1 MHEESH
7 TDALRDGG
15 LTVRSVGVRWFH
27 PGGFVI
33 DRPQGI
39 PDFTFVQW
47 LTPTI
52 LKIDGVTTQEPP
64 GGCIIYRAG
73 QTQWYG
79 SDIFTP
85 FGNHWFHFR
94 GPLAGRLL
102 DDCALPT
109 NRPIYLRD
117 DSFIEPALRLFL
129 KETMSEDPSRR
140 IALAAHAVL
149 FLVEFGRALKSAEN
163 KAQSARN
170 MEHREKFERFRE
182 HLRENC
188 TEQWTIGRMAAQLHL
203 SPSRFSNL
211 YREFFDAKPVDDL
224 IRMRM
229 DLAEY
234 YLRTTTQ
241 PVNYVAN
248 LCGFTDIYYF
258 SRTFKAKT
266 GKTATAYRSLSV
278 NGAS

>member
-1 MHEESH
+1 MRTAHGS
-7 TDALRDGG
+7 ASARKGG
-15 LTVRSVGVRWFH
+15 IVVKSAGVSWFH

-33 DRPQGI
+33 DRPTGLA
-39 PDFTFVQW
+39 DFTFVQW

-52 LKIDGVTTQEPP
+52 VRLGGESRLEAP
-64 GGCIIYRAG
+64 GGCIFYRPG
-73 QTQWYG
+73 DEQWYG

-85 FGNHWFHFR
+85 FGNHWFHFT
-94 GPLAGRLL
+94 GNDADAIFTACGIPSNQVL
-102 DDCALPT
+102 
-109 NRPIYLRD
+109 RPPD

-129 KETMSEDPSRR
+129 KETMSETTCQD
-140 IALAAHAVL
+140 IALSAHAAL
-149 FLVEFGRALKSAEN
+149 FLVEFARLLRRAEARSH
-163 KAQSARN
+163 SARN
-170 MEHREKFERFRE
+170 MELRGKFERFRE
-182 HLRENC
+182 TLRERC
-188 TEQWTIGRMAAQLHL
+188 TEAWTINRMASELHL
-203 SPSRFSNL
+203 SPSRFSTL

-234 YLRTTTQ
+234 YLRTTIM

-266 GKTATAYRSLSV
+266 GKTATAYRAETL
-278 NGAS
+278 A